1 MSIPSYSPA
10 AGTWPH
16 PGRRGRIYD
25 SILDTIGATPLVR
38 LDRLAAEA
46 GVAARIVAKL
56 EFFNPLASVKDRLG
70 AALVAAAE
78 REGRLVPGATI
89 IEPTSGNTGIG
100 LAFVAAAKGYRLVL
114 VMPDNASIE
123 RRRMV
128 EFLGARVELTPD
140 AERMSGAI
148 RRAHE
153 LNARIPGSVVLQQF
167 ENPANPA
174 IHRETT
180 AEEIWGDTQGVV
192 DAFVAGVGTGG
203 TITGVAG
210 VLKQRNRAVHVVAV
224 EPARSA
230 VLSGGKP
237 GPHKI
242 QGIGSG
248 HLSTFL
254 DRQLIDEVSAVGDEE
269 ALATARR
276 LARVEGI
283 PAGISAGAAVWSALQ
298 LGRRK
303 AFAGKTIVVLVPD
316 FAERYLSTELFDT
329 AQVSGGAPQEEAA

>member
-1 MSIPSYSPA
+1 MPFLPGA
-10 AGTWPH
+10 AATAS
-16 PGRRGRIYD
+16 RGRIYD
-25 SILDTIGATPLVR
+25 SILDTVGATPLVR
-38 LDRLAAEA
+38 FDRLAAEA
-46 GVAARIVAKL
+46 GVAARIVGKL

-70 AALVAAAE
+70 AALIDAAE

-100 LAFVAAAKGYRLVL
+100 LAFVAAAKGYTLIL

-123 RRRMV
+123 RRKMV
-128 EFLGARVELTPD
+128 EYLGARVELTPD

-148 RRAHE
+148 RRAKE
-153 LNARIPGSVVLQQF
+153 LNASIPGSVVLQQF

-174 IHRETT
+174 IHRATT
-180 AEEIWGDTQGVV
+180 AEEIWADTHGEV

-203 TITGVAG
+203 TITGVG
-210 VLKQRNRAVHVVAV
+210 RVLKQRRPGVHIVAV
-224 EPARSA
+224 EPASSA

-237 GPHKI
+237 GPHAI

-254 DRQLIDEVSAVGDEE
+254 DRGVIDEIADVSDED

-276 LARVEGI
+276 LARVEGV
-283 PAGISAGAAVWSALQ
+283 PAGISAGAAVWAALQ
-298 LGRRK
+298 VGRREH
-303 AFAGKTIVVLVPD
+303 FAGKTIVVLIPD
-316 FAERYLSTELFDT
+316 FAERYLSTELFETTD
-329 AQVSGGAPQEEAA
+329 AQVPHHHEGKAA